1 MLPPV
6 SSLTNDI
13 KGLPPTLSSLEG
25 ATNFI
30 NVVAAFM
37 NQLQAGP
44 LGAPG
49 IFTYTKP
56 PAIALL
62 MALPPVKDNSWIP
75 NFANAIHAGA
85 TAAIL
90 VPGTVT
96 NPSVW
101 TASVTDILPPVNTTI
116 AAALPVLIGGLS
128 SVTYQNNP
136 PQPLAQAISD
146 YTKAFTFLVTGLAL
160 APPGAPVPVPLT
172 FPAQ

>member
-37 NQLQAGP
+37 DQLQAGP

-62 MALPPVKDNSWIP
+62 MALPPVKDNSWIT
-75 NFANAIHAGA
+75 NFANAIHAGS

-96 NPSVW
+96 APVW
-101 TASVTDILPPVNTTI
+101 TASIVDVLPPVNTTI
-116 AAALPVLIGGLS
+116 AAALPVLIGGLNNVS
-128 SVTYQNNP
+128 YSNNP

-160 APPGAPVPVPLT
+160 APPAPPIPIPLT